1 MTKILLDKVTNLTSK
16 LKIASTEASDEVDL
30 KKLSNRSEQISEIK
44 ENAFMSNSLIKSMN
58 SLDGLDLDGLDL
70 EISIDFSNW
79 VKSYKEFRQIL
90 SLEGDDIQALN
101 QEKVREF
108 VNKSKDFFNDV
119 KQKLILHWKE
129 VCHAIVNPQSIDGFE
144 ILNQIPSNVRSIRI
158 IKAQSEEL
166 EQIKAQ
172 LPENF
177 DGEINK
183 LKEIAK
189 IYKEA
194 FDGLDTSGLDPSV
207 KKFLA
212 ALKSQTCT
220 LSEVDETVL
229 RWLKD
234 QQSSKKYRVSP
245 QPW

>member
-16 LKIASTEASDEVDL
+16 LKINSTEASDKHDL
-30 KKLSNRSEQISEIK
+30 KLLSHRSEQISEIK
-44 ENAFMSNSLIKSMN
+44 EYAFMSNSLIRSMN
-58 SLDGLDLDGLDL
+58 SLDGLDL

-101 QEKVREF
+101 QEKVTEF
-108 VNKSKDFFNDV
+108 VKISNDFFNLV
-119 KQKLILHWKE
+119 KQNLILNWRK

-144 ILNQIPSNVRSIRI
+144 ILNQIPSNTKPIRI
-158 IKAQSEEL
+158 IKAQLEEL
-166 EQIKAQ
+166 EKIKAQ

-189 IYKEA
+189 IYKAA

-207 KKFLA
+207 KKFLM

-220 LSEVDETVL
+220 LSDVDETVL
-229 RWLKD
+229 SWLKE

-245 QPW
+245 QLW

>member
-1 MTKILLDKVTNLTSK
+1 
-16 LKIASTEASDEVDL
+16 
-30 KKLSNRSEQISEIK
+30 
-44 ENAFMSNSLIKSMN
+44 MN
-58 SLDGLDLDGLDL
+58 SLDGLDL

-79 VKSYKEFRQIL
+79 IKSYKEFRQIL

-101 QEKVREF
+101 QEKVTEF
-108 VNKSKDFFNDV
+108 VKTSNDFFNHV
-119 KQKLILHWKE
+119 KQNLILDWRK

-144 ILNQIPSNVRSIRI
+144 ILNQIPSNAKPIRI
-158 IKAQSEEL
+158 IKAQLEEL
-166 EQIKAQ
+166 EKIKAQ

-189 IYKEA
+189 IYKAA

-207 KKFLA
+207 KKFLM

-220 LSEVDETVL
+220 LSDVDETVL
-229 RWLKD
+229 SWLKE
-234 QQSSKKYRVSP
+234 QQSSKNIG
-245 QPW
+245 

>member
-30 KKLSNRSEQISEIK
+30 KKLANRSEQISEIK

-58 SLDGLDLDGLDL
+58 SLDGLDLD
-70 EISIDFSNW
+70 ISIDFSNW
-79 VKSYKEFRQIL
+79 IKSYKEFRKIL

-101 QEKVREF
+101 QEKVTEF
-108 VNKSKDFFNDV
+108 VKISKDFFNDV
-119 KQKLILHWKE
+119 TQNLMSNWTK

-144 ILNQIPSNVRSIRI
+144 ILNQIPSNTKPIRI
-158 IKAQSEEL
+158 IKAQVEEL
-166 EQIKAQ
+166 EKIKAQ

-189 IYKEA
+189 IYKAA
-194 FDGLDTSGLDPSV
+194 FDELDTSGLDPSV
-207 KKFLA
+207 KKFLI

-220 LSEVDETVL
+220 LSDVDETVL

-234 QQSSKKYRVSP
+234 QQASKKYGVSP
-245 QPW
+245 QLW